1 MGLLGS
7 LGEVAYSIFVDD
19 KTGESSQAI
28 QKNAMAIGAALTGV
42 GAGAVM
48 MTRDVTDAFRNFD
61 ESMVQVKA
69 LGVLTEEEFNRAKE
83 AALDMS
89 KQYPISA
96 KEVADAMYSMIS
108 VGYDFDSMMRV
119 LPEAAQLAVGG
130 NMDLAEAVDTV
141 INVFGA
147 YGDGIYSAADVTN
160 ILAKAVGVGKWELGD
175 FTDEIMRNIG
185 SAANLGISFDE
196 LSAANVLLQSR
207 FTSAEVAGTSLNTM
221 LSRLVDPTVVAKLE
235 KMGVKVKDN
244 EGNFVGLESVL
255 QQLRTALE
263 NTGGDVDRTGAIIDL
278 FGQDGAK
285 AAMALLDQ
293 VDALGEMSDG
303 MNDAEQKTQSFNTV
317 VESTGSKL
325 EIANNKLEA
334 AKIALGEEMAP
345 AVELTA
351 NVVGGLADAI
361 SDLPEPLQGIAGMAI
376 YAAQGFA
383 LLGPAI
389 MALAGLKTLGL
400 GALITSI
407 GSAIGTA
414 LSGIGSIIIAG
425 LTSAIGIAFLTI
437 GASVLTGLAIVK
449 GLFMTGAMDWMAGVV
464 DGIRES
470 DIGNTILE
478 VLEVAFTPL
487 LSLGTLINNLVL
499 GNWDPERI
507 INDMAYPFQSAFD
520 KIGTAVGGIPG
531 ALSGAFSGIAEAF
544 SALGGRVQEAFSN
557 LFTGISEFIVG
568 LAQGFISAG
577 YNIIMYIVQGMQSA
591 AGAVG
596 DAIGGIIGIIKPFI
610 DFGSPAKEGPL
621 SEYPKWGAY
630 FADGITAAIP
640 AVEAASVQV
649 AEAVAMPAAQPASM
663 SGGTNIGSQDNSS
676 TIDIGSINASSDYPI
691 DRIMAD
697 IAAMQAQRRTQRGY
711 TT

>member
-345 AVELTA
+345 AVETTA
-351 NVVGGLADAI
+351 GLVGGLADAI
-361 SDLPEPLQGIAGMAI
+361 SELPEPLQGLAGMAI
-376 YAAQGFA
+376 YASQGFA
-383 LLGPAI
+383 ALGPAL
-389 MALAGLKTLGL
+389 MGLAALKTLGL
-400 GALITSI
+400 GAIIGSITTALSGLAGTITSALTVALSGLAGGII
-407 GSAIGTA
+407 GGILLGLAGAWVLLETGVLDMLSDIGRLIESSDLGNVIMNAMQSVLWPLGMLGSLIIDLVSGNWDLSIIAEHMAEPFRQGTSGISDA
-414 LSGIGSIIIAG
+414 LSGIG
-425 LTSAIGIAFLTI
+425 GI
-437 GASVLTGLAIVK
+437 
-449 GLFMTGAMDWMAGVV
+449 
-464 DGIRES
+464 
-470 DIGNTILE
+470 
-478 VLEVAFTPL
+478 
-487 LSLGTLINNLVL
+487 
-499 GNWDPERI
+499 
-507 INDMAYPFQSAFD
+507 
-520 KIGTAVGGIPG
+520 
-531 ALSGAFSGIAEAF
+531 LSGSFSLIAEAF

-568 LAQGFISAG
+568 LAQGFTAAG